1 MSGFSFQV
9 APKVLES
16 ALSKA
21 AAVVATSN
29 APQGKNFMLEVEDKC
44 LSVLAFSSDTF
55 VRLRVTEA
63 KAKGLACLAL
73 MLPASKASSRTDRKW
88 NSTTTG
94 QTARLRY

>member
-63 KAKGLACLAL
+63 KAKGSGVFGFDVARLQ
-73 MLPASKASSRTDRKW
+73 ASSRTDRKW
-88 NSTTTG
+88 NSTTTA